1 MILSLRS
8 RGFSLI
14 ELMVTLTIA
23 AIVFGLGIAG
33 LGKARTAGNSR
44 GLATA
49 VAAEL
54 RYAREKAISSG
65 SPVAVVFP
73 NGVGRSL
80 FWLEGATDPVV
91 SRSSNFEGDYPQGAV
106 TVATYPGPSFEK
118 NAAMPGFKG
127 RAWSEGLDAWLPDKY
142 KNHFVFMFTPNG
154 SVVTNDLPSAD
165 GSYRVIVGTG
175 AEITPTAAPVG
186 EWDWVSGNDNVYY
199 TLNASGEPYT
209 VAISLSGSVEYDKG
223 LAGWNQSGVSTAGGK
238 SQSVTAPPKP
248 EVTYQPKLPKIIHRR
263 ITPPAEELD
272 GELVHVLDKGEYLTL
287 EVFAQSQDGKPLF
300 AGWNDTPTTKKGDS
314 DFKGRF
320 SVPNG
325 ALERMEFYPEFDIK
339 EDGVIVKNVWRSVW
353 TWTPPPNAEAGDR
366 YSLEVDVKDAK
377 QTLSAT
383 IPDLPP
389 VTVAPPGE
397 IVFERRVGGRWQL
410 FTMWADG
417 SRQKRLSKGPH
428 DYRCASAT
436 ANGRFIAYERNGNEV
451 WVMNSDGTG
460 EIKVANGRVPTISP
474 TGNSI
479 AYMTGS
485 LVVVRRLDSKAGAP
499 TSTESSQI
507 TTVTGAPN
515 PSNRI
520 AYSPDGKWVY
530 FTAPGGNGVAYAQ
543 LSFPGEGIAIVNS
556 GPASPVPNVNI
567 NAGHKPQVGG
577 LSTGR
582 GGELY
587 YHADDLDPYLGQY
600 GMSGFAPTS
609 VGTSFRKSI
618 GQNECYPAISP
629 NEDLL
634 LFCQEVGGRYQ
645 IFRTPK
651 GNWMNSGVEKQ
662 LTEGEESLRPAWIQQ
677 RERF

>member
-1 MILSLRS
+1 MRLSMRS

-14 ELMVTLTIA
+14 ELMVTITIA
-23 AIVFGLGIAG
+23 VLVFGLGIAG
-33 LGKARTAGNSR
+33 LGKARVAGNSR

-91 SRSSNFEGDYPQGAV
+91 SRTSNFEGDYPQGAI
-106 TVATYPGPSFEK
+106 TVATYPGPIYEK
-118 NAAMPGFKG
+118 NSIMPGFKG
-127 RAWSEGLDAWLPDKY
+127 RAWGERLNTWLPDEY
-142 KNHFVFMFTPNG
+142 KSDFVFMFTPNG
-154 SVVTNDLPSAD
+154 SVITNDLPSSN

-175 AEITPTAAPVG
+175 ADISPTGAPAG
-186 EWDWVSGNDNVYY
+186 SLDWVSGNEDVYY

-223 LAGWNQSGVSTAGGK
+223 LFGWNQADVNTNGGRSGDAP
-238 SQSVTAPPKP
+238 APPKP
-248 EVTYQPKLPKIIHRR
+248 EVSYQPKLPKIIHQR

-272 GELVHVLDKGEYLTL
+272 DEMVHVLDKGEYLTL

-300 AGWNDTPTTKKGDS
+300 AGWNDTPVTKSGDP

-339 EDGVIVKNVWRSVW
+339 EDGVMVENVWRSVW

-383 IPDLPP
+383 IPNLPP

-397 IVFERRVGGRWQL
+397 IVFERRAGGRWQL
-410 FTMWADG
+410 FTVWADG
-417 SRQKRLSKGPH
+417 SRQKQLTHGPH

-451 WVMNSDGTG
+451 WVMNCDGSG
-460 EIKVANGRVPTISP
+460 EVKVANGSLPTISP

-479 AYMTGS
+479 AYMTGNQ
-485 LVVVRRLDSKAGAP
+485 VVVRRLDSKTGAP
-499 TSTESSQI
+499 TSTTSSQI
-507 TTVTGAPN
+507 TTVIGAPS

-520 AYSPDGKWVY
+520 AYSPDGRWIY
-530 FTAPGGNGVAYAQ
+530 YTAPGGNGVEAAQ
-543 LSFPGEGIAIVNS
+543 LSFPGEGISIVS
-556 GPASPVPNVNI
+556 KHMAAAVPNVDI
-567 NAGHKPQVGG
+567 AAGHKPQVGG

-600 GMSGFAPTS
+600 AMSGFQPTS
-609 VGTSFRKSI
+609 VGTSYRKSI

-634 LFCQEVGGRYQ
+634 LFCQQVGGRYQ

-651 GNWMNSGVEKQ
+651 GNWMDSGVEKQ
-662 LTEGEESLRPAWIQQ
+662 LTDGEESLRPAWIQQ